1 MINDTHTNLFKIV
14 TDMTEDLI
22 NTFPEHNHAL
32 SKWTKKGFNELGSQE
47 LIDNSIIEFYNY
59 AVLIFP
65 ERFFDIIYQNDK
77 IFIDTNI
84 NTCFLPSIDFKIL
97 FNSSGISESTR
108 EVMWNYLKLILL
120 TIVNSVKD
128 KSTFGDTN
136 QLFNDIDEEQLL
148 STLTETMSKM
158 GDFFQNAERN
168 NEEEIPE
175 HTPPEERNVKNKV
188 PFDIPNADDVFGHL
202 KGLFDGKIGKLV
214 KELAEEISQNLAD
227 VIGVED
233 MNDVR
238 STKDVVQKLM
248 QNPKKFTDLFKTINV
263 KLQSKLQSGEISQDE
278 LLKEV
283 TEFMSKIKGDG
294 SNNEFDFQEMFKS
307 MGGGGGGGAPGI
319 PEMMNMMKGMFK
331 PEKKTAK
338 VNTNSSSTDVEPK
351 TTLHEK
357 MKNRIMVKKLQ
368 QAELQLKEQNRIV
381 EASKKFV
388 PYVETSFTVDGEDK
402 QLKSVAKKQK
412 NKKNKNKK

>member
-1 MINDTHTNLFKIV
+1 MNNDTHTNLFKIV

-22 NTFPEHNHAL
+22 ITFPEHSCAL
-32 SKWTKKGFNELGSQE
+32 SKWTRKGFNELGSQG
-47 LIDNSIIEFYNY
+47 LIDNSMIEFYNY
-59 AVLIFP
+59 AIMIFP

-77 IFIDTNI
+77 IFLDTNI
-84 NTCFLPSIDFKIL
+84 NTCFLPLIDFKIL

-158 GDFFQNAERN
+158 SDFFQNN
-168 NEEEIPE
+168 SKEEIPE
-175 HTPPEERNVKNKV
+175 HTQFDEQTVKNKT

-227 VIGVED
+227 VIGVDD

-294 SNNEFDFQEMFKS
+294 GNNEFDFQEVFKS
-307 MGGGGGGGAPGI
+307 MSGAGGAPGI
-319 PEMMNMMKGMFK
+319 SDMMNMMKGMFK
-331 PEKKTAK
+331 PEKKPAK
-338 VNTNSSSTDVEPK
+338 ENTKTDKNNTDTETNSRV
-351 TTLHEK
+351 TLHEK
-357 MKNRIMVKKLQ
+357 MKNRMLVKKLQ
-368 QAELQLKEQNRIV
+368 QAELQLKEQNRIS
-381 EASKKFV
+381 EASKNFV
-388 PYVETSFTVDGEDK
+388 PYIETSFTVDGEDK
-402 QLKSVAKKQK
+402 QLKSNAKKQK